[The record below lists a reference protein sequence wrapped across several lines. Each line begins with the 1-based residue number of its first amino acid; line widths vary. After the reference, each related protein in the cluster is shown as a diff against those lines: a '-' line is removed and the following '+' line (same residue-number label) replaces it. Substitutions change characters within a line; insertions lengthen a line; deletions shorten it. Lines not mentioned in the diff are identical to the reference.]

1 MMQSNM
7 VNVIDALTELRD
19 DHAVPRNV
27 KTKIE
32 SIIVLLNDETETSIK
47 ISRALHE
54 MEGISDDVNMQ
65 SYTRTQLFNVVSL
78 LEMVK

>member
-7 VNVIDALTELRD
+7 VNVIDALTELKD

-32 SIIVLLNDETETSIK
+32 SIIILLNDETETSIK

-54 MEGISDDVNMQ
+54 ME
-65 SYTRTQLFNVVSL
+65 
-78 LEMVK
+78 

>member
-7 VNVIDALTELRD
+7 VNVIDALIELKD
-19 DHAVPRNV
+19 DNTVPRNV

-32 SIIVLLNDETETSIK
+32 SIIILLNDETETSIK

-54 MEGISDDVNMQ
+54 MEEISEDVNMQ

>member
-32 SIIVLLNDETETSIK
+32 SIIILLNDETETSIK

-54 MEGISDDVNMQ
+54 MEEISDDVNMQ

>member
-7 VNVIDALTELRD
+7 VNVIDALTELKD

-32 SIIVLLNDETETSIK
+32 SIIILLNDETETSIK

-54 MEGISDDVNMQ
+54 MEEISEDVNMQ